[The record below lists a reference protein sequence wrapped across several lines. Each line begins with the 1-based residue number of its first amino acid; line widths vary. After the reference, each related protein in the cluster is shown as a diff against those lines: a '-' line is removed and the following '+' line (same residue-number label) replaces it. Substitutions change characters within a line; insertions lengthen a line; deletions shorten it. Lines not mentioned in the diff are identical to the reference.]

1 MKKVSLTRMINQY
14 GLFTKDLAQLKK
26 ESDALNKQIKAE
38 MLEQNI
44 LDAETDLWKVK
55 YQIRKSESLDEEK
68 VIEIL
73 KKNNIKGIVKRK
85 EYVDESRLEN
95 AIYAGKLSAEIL
107 GEIMKCKVVKETV
120 ALVLKAKGE

>member
-1 MKKVSLTRMINQY
+1 MKKVSLARMINQY

-55 YQIRKSESLDEEK
+55 YQVRKSESLNEEK

-73 KKNNIKGIVKRK
+73 KKNNIKGIIKRK
-85 EYVDESRLEN
+85 EYVDEERLED
-95 AIYAGKLSAEIL
+95 AIYAGKLSQDILNEISA
-107 GEIMKCKVVKETV
+107 CKTVKETV
-120 ALVLKAKGE
+120 ALIIKAKGE